1 MIKSAQADPILS
13 LEKFMNLLNR
23 MSMDDGLKSF
33 MSISTRYLF
42 ITGHADLI
50 YSRLDALENG
60 KILHADARSFQIQY
74 AFFFGAHFQDQN
86 WIESFYD
93 NPDDNS

>member
-1 MIKSAQADPILS
+1 
-13 LEKFMNLLNR
+13 
-23 MSMDDGLKSF
+23 MSNDDGLKIF
-33 MSISTRYLF
+33 INISTRYLF

-60 KILHADARSFQIQY
+60 KILHADARAFQIQV
-74 AFFFGAHFQDQN
+74 AFFYGAQFQDQN